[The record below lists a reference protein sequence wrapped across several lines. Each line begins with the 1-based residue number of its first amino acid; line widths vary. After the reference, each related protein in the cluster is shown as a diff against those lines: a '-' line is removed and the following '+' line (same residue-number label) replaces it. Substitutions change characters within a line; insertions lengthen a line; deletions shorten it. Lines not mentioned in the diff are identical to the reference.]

1 MSDENKAASPER
13 SPLSI
18 LFQGLGRNLIFRGIL
33 EVAVGLLLLF
43 SPARTIEI
51 LTVAIGV
58 LLILD
63 GVVLFFASLRS
74 GPAGKRFAV
83 INATLLVLFGA
94 MTICSPLFMEYLWIL
109 ILGVWLIVTSVSE
122 LLGGGWRR
130 MWGIASCLLSL
141 IVGIVF
147 ILMPFAS
154 IEAVVMIAGGVLT
167 ASGILTFCAGADMR
181 AASKKV

>member
-1 MSDENKAASPER
+1 MSEENKSALTER

-43 SPARTIEI
+43 SPARTIRI
-51 LTVAIGV
+51 LIVVIGV

-63 GVVLFFASLRS
+63 GVGLFLASLRAGS
-74 GPAGKRFAV
+74 VGKRFAV
-83 INATLLVLFGA
+83 INASVLVFFGA

-109 ILGVWLIVTSVSE
+109 ILGVWLIVTSISE

-130 MWGIASCLLSL
+130 IWGIASSLLSL
-141 IVGIVF
+141 IVGVTF

-154 IEAVVMIAGGVLT
+154 VEAIAMIAGGVLT
-167 ASGILTFCAGADMR
+167 ASGILTFCAGVDMR
-181 AASKKV
+181 AASRRI